1 MIKDFILEKLFRQLN
16 STKLYPSAPLEPISN
31 VGSKLEKKNIKTI
44 SIVQTI
50 N

>member
-1 MIKDFILEKLFRQLN
+1 MVKGFILKKLFRQLN
-16 STKLYPSAPLEPISN
+16 STKSDPTAPLEPISN
-31 VGSKLEKKNIKTI
+31 VESKLEKKNIKTI